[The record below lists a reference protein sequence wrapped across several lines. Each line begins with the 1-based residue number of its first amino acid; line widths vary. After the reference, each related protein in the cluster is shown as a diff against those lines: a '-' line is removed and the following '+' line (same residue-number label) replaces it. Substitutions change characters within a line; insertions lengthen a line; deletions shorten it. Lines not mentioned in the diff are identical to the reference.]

1 MGLQDGLGGVED
13 EVVDNVAVDEER
25 EEHDNQGHH
34 HHLASAQ
41 ADIHDPT
48 SNRK

>member
-1 MGLQDGLGGVED
+1 MGLQDGLVGVED

-34 HHLASAQ
+34 LVSAQ